1 MGALNVKST
10 AKLGR
15 FYLKMRCFSCGSEL
29 FSYLCTCYNLAS
41 ISFIVLQW
49 EYTDFRRL
57 VRMKKCKFPLNRLYV
72 IRREMSN
79 KGAGVALSSWASMP
93 GIHQKMLNSF

>member
-10 AKLGR
+10 AKLGC

-41 ISFIVLQW
+41 ISFIVLQGK
-49 EYTDFRRL
+49 YTGF
-57 VRMKKCKFPLNRLYV
+57 
-72 IRREMSN
+72 S
-79 KGAGVALSSWASMP
+79 
-93 GIHQKMLNSF
+93 